1 MVLAGAKK
9 AACLLMALDT
19 ASAAELL
26 RGVKPEM
33 VTAIAEELAIISQN
47 RSEASSSAASI
58 REFATL
64 LSARSANA
72 KSKNDFLPQ
81 ILNSAMGE
89 AKSKEIMKQVG
100 QLLEARNPFAAIC
113 EADVA
118 DIAKALEGESAQV
131 ATLVLCELPGN
142 KSAQLVPMLEASVR
156 SAAVQGMMAGLEV
169 AGEAKAKVASI
180 IQKRLAEMRQ
190 NEVVSP
196 STPAKAN
203 QSFLQWRRVALLLR
217 SLELSLRDSLL
228 KSIAENDADAA
239 AGVRKQMV
247 TWEDL
252 PLVND
257 RTLQNTL
264 RGVDARKLAL
274 ALFGAQGA
282 NLAKVRA
289 NISERAAAALAEE
302 TSLLSKPKKED
313 IDEAREA
320 ILNPL
325 RELNDKGELSLEGA

>member
-9 AACLLMALDT
+9 AACLLMALDA

-26 RGVKPEM
+26 RGAKPET

-47 RSEASSSAASI
+47 QAADGSSAASI

-64 LSARSANA
+64 LSARNAKA
-72 KSKNDFLPQ
+72 KSKRDFLPQ

-89 AKSKEIMKQVG
+89 ARGKEIMKQVG

-156 SAAVQGMMAGLEV
+156 GAAVQGMMAGLEV
-169 AGEAKAKVASI
+169 ASEAKAKVASI
-180 IQKRLAEMRQ
+180 IQNRLSDMRR
-190 NEVVSP
+190 NGASP
-196 STPAKAN
+196 SASTQAG
-203 QSFLQWRRVALLLR
+203 QSQSQWRRVALLLR

-239 AGVRKQMV
+239 AGVKKQMV
-247 TWEDL
+247 TWEDF
-252 PLVND
+252 PLVDD
-257 RTLQNTL
+257 RTLQNVL

-274 ALFGAQGA
+274 ALSGAQGA

-313 IDEAREA
+313 IEEAREA
-320 ILNPL
+320 IINPL